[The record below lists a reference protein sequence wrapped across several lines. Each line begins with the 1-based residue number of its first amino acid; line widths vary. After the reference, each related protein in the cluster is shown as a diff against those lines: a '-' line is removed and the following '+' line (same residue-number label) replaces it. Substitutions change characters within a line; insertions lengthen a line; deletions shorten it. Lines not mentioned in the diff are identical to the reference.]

1 MMSSDLHKLCARL
14 ICVGF
19 DGLTV
24 PREMDDLLR
33 DGVGGAVLFARNV
46 DSPQQVAD
54 LNADLK
60 RRSRVPLMTC
70 VDHEG
75 GRVRRLRA
83 GFSSIPSMRELGRA
97 CMDVVKRSASPQP
110 ETRTPKPSATDRGLW
125 LAKAIGT
132 ILGQEVRAVGFDVDF
147 APVLDVDTNP
157 KNPVIADRSL
167 GPDPQLVARLGV
179 ELIRAIQAEGVAACG
194 KHFPGHG
201 DTWLDSHH
209 ELPKLEHDRARLDAV
224 ELVPFA
230 AAARAGAASMMTSH
244 IVFPKLDP
252 TYPATLSPLILHKLL
267 REEFQYDGVVFTDDM
282 EMKAIADHFGFEDA
296 VIRTVEAGADVVTI
310 CHSHTLQRRAIEA
323 LVKAVESGRL
333 PRERVEQS
341 VGRISRL
348 CAKFVRGPER
358 NDLSVLDT
366 PEHRSTVDRIARINE
381 AIHAGPDPTES
392 WR

>member
-1 MMSSDLHKLCARL
+1 MNSTDTHKLCARL

-19 DGLTV
+19 DGLSV

-33 DGVGGAVLFARNV
+33 AGVGGVVLFARNV

-60 RRSRVPLMTC
+60 RRCRTPLMTC

-97 CMDVVKRSASPQP
+97 CVDVVKRSGNPQS
-110 ETRTPKPSATDRGLW
+110 EVRNPKSQTDRGLA
-125 LAKAIGT
+125 LARGIGT

-167 GPDPQLVARLGV
+167 GADPQLVARLGV

-209 ELPKLEHDRARLDAV
+209 ALPTLDHDRPRLDAV
-224 ELVPFA
+224 ELVPFV

-267 REEFQYDGVVFTDDM
+267 RVEMHYEGVVFTDDM
-282 EMKAIADHFGFEDA
+282 EMKAIANHFGFDDA
-296 VIRTVEAGADVVTI
+296 VVRTVEAGADVVTI
-310 CHSHTLQRRAIEA
+310 CHSHSLQRRAIEV

-333 PRERVEQS
+333 PRSRIEES
-341 VGRISRL
+341 VARIDKL
-348 CAKFVRGPER
+348 CANFVRGPER
-358 NDLSVLDT
+358 NDLSVLDS
-366 PEHRSTVDRIARINE
+366 PEHRSTVERISRIND
-381 AIHAGPDPTES
+381 AIHVGADPTES